1 MKYIGNADEVIY
13 FFMALIAVVP
23 LFFTHI
29 KLLKVM
35 INTKKAKKYLKSQE
49 KVSLANLRYLQ
60 NLRHIGPSIR
70 QYLKSKESSSGSYTY
85 IDSYLDSNYM
95 IERYGKR
102 KLANTIPG
110 ILTALG
116 ILGTFWGLTI
126 GLKEINMGSIA
137 ETSET
142 IKQLLN
148 GVSIAFHTSLWGIVL
163 SLIWNFCDKIFIE
176 FFSSYINDFIDVF
189 NLKSGIIKQNED
201 ELLINLLEE
210 QSSKLGSL
218 EDHFRTFGDDISLKL
233 ADSLGEAI
241 KKEMTPHLEEMANQN
256 NRLVEAITGNQVEG
270 MDKMVG
276 HLMDEVNGLFGDQ
289 FENMSDTIEELLK
302 WQKEVKSSMD
312 ELVNKIQDTAKLQSV
327 SNKEMDSLLTK
338 NLDLITKVND
348 SSIELNKIVDNAKEV
363 CNSFDALV
371 NDNQS
376 HKDIIHGYSE
386 KISSSLS
393 LFKDLTENIDE
404 QATMYSE
411 ELNSLNKN
419 FQVSS
424 ESFATNLV
432 QGIDNTFKSFDDNLS
447 SITRHLAEVIR
458 EIKNSSDDMPDILE
472 EIKENIKN
480 FSEVVGQIN
489 EMKDIG

>member
-13 FFMALIAVVP
+13 YFMASISIIP
-23 LFFTHI
+23 LFFTHL

-35 INTKKAKKYLKSQE
+35 INTIKAKKYVKSQE
-49 KVSLANLRYLQ
+49 KVSLDNLRYLQ
-60 NLRHIGPSIR
+60 DLKHIGPSIR
-70 QYLKSKESSSGSYTY
+70 LYLKSKESRKGSHTY
-85 IDSYLDSNYM
+85 INSYLDSNHM

-126 GLKEINMGSIA
+126 GLKEINMGSIV

-148 GVSIAFHTSLWGIVL
+148 GVSVAFHTSLWGIVL
-163 SLIWNFCDKIFIE
+163 SLIWNLSDKIFVE
-176 FFSSYINDFIDVF
+176 VFSSKINAFNDVF

-210 QSSKLGSL
+210 QSTQLGSL
-218 EDHFRTFGDDISLKL
+218 EGHFRTFGDDISLKL

-241 KKEMTPHLEEMANQN
+241 KQEMTPHLEEMANQN

-270 MDKMVG
+270 MDKMVD

-327 SNKEMDSLLTK
+327 SNKEMDTLLNK

-348 SSIELNKIVDNAKEV
+348 SSTELNKIVDNAKEV
-363 CNSFDALV
+363 CNSFDSLV
-371 NDNQS
+371 HDNKN
-376 HKDIIHGYSE
+376 HKDIIHSYTE
-386 KISSSLS
+386 KISSSIS

-424 ESFATNLV
+424 ESFSTNLV

-447 SITRHLAEVIR
+447 SITRHLAEVIK

-472 EIKENIKN
+472 EIKDNIKT

-489 EMKDIG
+489 EMKEIG